1 MSSRKAK
8 SPAVGD
14 KRPAETSPERLV
26 SARSAPQSASALKKQ
41 RQTEAIAHKVQ
52 QVSCLPT
59 PLLAAWLERFEAFN
73 EAMIGTGEGDR
84 QLLIT
89 WAVGNAI
96 GKKIPSYE
104 EALAMWRKKDL
115 TSAAPPPVKLGGTGP
130 SASHQAPAQEEK
142 AADAG
147 PAPNKGRATSPRRS
161 LAAAFATGGDGAD
174 TTTAMDV
181 EDDGALEP
189 GQCTHCFCVT
199 PGQKSNRFKC
209 EECGLVS
216 GKPEDSAVNA
226 AIILKLTGGS
236 AASGKSNKDDSAPA
250 VPKLSAV
257 DKELTRL
264 AEEGEPFARF
274 EDKTP
279 VSAETAL
286 HEIRESWC
294 GRIFAHPSPAL
305 VKYIQSGKLKEPGFA
320 VPRSSAA
327 AEEARSREA
336 QGHVVRI
343 TGDGLTTGAT
353 IKFPP
358 VGSARGLMDAF
369 VGTIGPALF
378 DRPRALLDWFMLVRT
393 VLALDAR
400 RGWDAANHYLTTV
413 LADNVPD
420 RQPFGVYQERIAEH
434 RGLREAS
441 AASSSSSVA
450 SVRSAAAPAPRVYD
464 DSKPNACRNWNKGGC
479 TETCTLEPRRDHV
492 CMWKACSDT
501 SAHRGVDCKHVPAG
515 FAAAP
520 RSGNAGAA
528 RPRGARGAGGRGAS
542 SRPANR
548 G

>member
-8 SPAVGD
+8 SSTAGV

-26 SARSAPQSASALKKQ
+26 SARNAPLSASAIKKQ
-41 RQTEAIAHKVQ
+41 RQTEAIANKVQ
-52 QVSCLPT
+52 QVSSLPT
-59 PLLAAWLERFEAFN
+59 PLLAAWLERFVGFK
-73 EAMIGTGEGDR
+73 EAMIGAGEGDR

-89 WAVGNAI
+89 WAVSNA
-96 GKKIPSYE
+96 KKVPSYE
-104 EALAMWRKKDL
+104 EALAMWRKTDL
-115 TSAAPPPVKLGGTGP
+115 TSAAPPPVGLGNAGP
-130 SASHQAPAQEEK
+130 SQSHKAPADEEQ
-142 AADAG
+142 AAAATSAPAKG
-147 PAPNKGRATSPRRS
+147 PAGSSRRS
-161 LAAAFATGGDGAD
+161 LEAEFAAGDDAD
-174 TTTAMDV
+174 PASAMDTG
-181 EDDGALEP
+181 DDGALEP

-199 PGQKSNRFKC
+199 PSQKTNRFKC

-226 AIILKLTGGS
+226 AIILKQNGGS

-274 EDKTP
+274 DDKTP

-286 HEIRESWC
+286 HDIRESWC

-358 VGSARGLMDAF
+358 VGSARALMDAF

-434 RGLREAS
+434 GGLREGS
-441 AASSSSSVA
+441 APSSSSSVA

-464 DSKPNACRNWNKGGC
+464 DSKPSACRNWNKGGC
-479 TETCTLEPRRDHV
+479 TEPCSLEPKRDHV
-492 CMWKACSDT
+492 CMWKACSD
-501 SAHRGVDCKHVPAG
+501 SSSHRGADCKHAPAS
-515 FAAAP
+515 FATAP
-520 RSGNAGAA
+520 RSGGAGAA
-528 RPRGARGAGGRGAS
+528 RPRGARGGAGGRGAS
-542 SRPANR
+542 ARPANR